1 MGNLLA
7 SLLSSANAL
16 SAYNQV
22 LQVSQNNVAN
32 ANTPGYAAESQELY
46 ARPFDPETGTLG
58 GVAAGVVVSARNEFL
73 EQDVRQQ
80 TTLEGEAQQNVNS
93 LTSLQSCFNISEDAG
108 IPSALAGFF
117 DAASAW
123 GQNPDDTVTRQTV
136 IAQAQSVAQAFQQT
150 ATAVSQVDQDTETQ
164 LQQTVDQINSLVGQL
179 QGYNKLIMA
188 GARNDAGISAQE
200 NSTLEQL
207 SQYADITTL
216 QQSDGSVT
224 VLLNGQTPLL
234 VEDQQ
239 YSIGYK
245 LEASDTATYPGARPD
260 AHIVASDGSDIT
272 AQTTGGQLGSL
283 LNIHNQVLAS
293 FMGSGSQPGQLN
305 SMAQQFADCVNSL
318 LTNGTISQGPPPVP
332 GVPLFTYD
340 TTNATNVAA
349 TLAVDPSVTPD
360 QLAAGSTGPPYVSNG
375 VPLAISGMSNPQ
387 SSGDEIDGE
396 SYTAYYGNLA
406 AQVGTQLSDA
416 QNQLTVQQS
425 TVAQAQDLRQQA
437 QGVDLDEEAA
447 TLIQFQK
454 AYEANSRMIS
464 VLDGLTEDLV
474 NMLTPIT

>member
-7 SLLSSANAL
+7 SLVSSANAL
-16 SAYNQV
+16 QAYNQV
-22 LQVSQNNVAN
+22 LQVVQNNVAN
-32 ANTPGYAAESQELY
+32 ADTPGYAEQTQELY
-46 ARPFDPETGTLG
+46 ARPFDPELGTLG
-58 GVAAGVVVSARNEFL
+58 GVAAGSIVSARNEYA
-73 EQDVRQQ
+73 EQAVRQQ

-93 LTSLQSCFNISEDAG
+93 LTALQSCFDISDNAG
-108 IPSALAGFF
+108 IPNALNNFF
-117 DAASAW
+117 NAASAW
-123 GQNPDDTVTRQTV
+123 GQDPDDTVTRQTV
-136 IAQAQSVAQAFQQT
+136 IAQAGNVAQAFQQA
-150 ATAVSQVDQDTETQ
+150 ATQLTQVDQDTETQ

-179 QGYNKLIMA
+179 QGYNRMILA
-188 GARNDAGISAQE
+188 GARNDSGVSAGV

-207 SQYADITTL
+207 SQYCDITSL

-245 LEASDTATYPGARPD
+245 LEASDTATYPGGRPD

-293 FMGSGSQPGQLN
+293 FLGSGSQPGELN
-305 SMAQQFADCVNSL
+305 SMAQQFADCVNNL
-318 LTNGTISQGPPPVP
+318 LTNGTISDGPPPVP

-360 QLAAGSTGPPYVSNG
+360 QLAATTPGPPYVSNG
-375 VPLAISGMSNPQ
+375 VPLAISAMANPQ
-387 SSGDEIDGE
+387 SASAEIDGE

-406 AQVGTQLSDA
+406 AQVGSQLSDA
-416 QNQLTVQQS
+416 QNQLAVQQS
-425 TVAQAQDLRQQA
+425 AVAQAQDLRQQA

-464 VLDGLTEDLV
+464 VLDGLSEDLI